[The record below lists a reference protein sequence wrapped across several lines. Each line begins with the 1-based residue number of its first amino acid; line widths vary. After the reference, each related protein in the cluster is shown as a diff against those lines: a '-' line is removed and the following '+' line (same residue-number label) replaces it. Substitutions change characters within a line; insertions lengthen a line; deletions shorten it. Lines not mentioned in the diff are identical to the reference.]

1 MVSNSSDMG
10 TEHRLD
16 AHRLH
21 ARVGRDKTAKPTPS
35 ITVLPRMRDLKLD
48 KESID
53 RKYLCGVGVGPG
65 DPKLLT
71 LAAVEAIKSADL
83 VLAPTSSQDEPGRAE
98 EIIRKAIGAIPIR
111 RILFDMTKGEIGIEL
126 RKATASAAAKEIAT
140 LLRPG
145 ERAAFLTI
153 GDPNVF
159 STFNL
164 LARSVASIDPSFEI
178 SSIPGIMAFQD
189 LVSRSG
195 MTLLDEEE
203 SLRLL
208 VGLHVDDQIEEAL
221 RDSSSAVVIYK
232 GGRNLPAIVELAR
245 RTDRLAD
252 SWIGMKIGLEE
263 SEVTRLQ
270 DIGVEPVGYLST
282 VIFPPKRH

>member
-1 MVSNSSDMG
+1 
-10 TEHRLD
+10 
-16 AHRLH
+16 
-21 ARVGRDKTAKPTPS
+21 
-35 ITVLPRMRDLKLD
+35 MRDVKLD
-48 KESID
+48 KVSIH

-71 LAAVEAIKSADL
+71 LAAVETIKSADL
-83 VLAPTSSQDEPGRAE
+83 VLAPTSAQDEPGRAE
-98 EIIRKAIGAIPIR
+98 EIVRKAIGTVPVR
-111 RILFDMTKGEIGIEL
+111 RILFDMAKGESGIEL
-126 RKATASAAAKEIAT
+126 RKSTALVAAKEIVT
-140 LLRPG
+140 LLQPG

-164 LARSVASIDPSFEI
+164 LARSVASIDPTVEI

-203 SLRLL
+203 SLKLL
-208 VGLHVDDQIEEAL
+208 VGLQVDDRIEEAL
-221 RDSSSAVVIYK
+221 KDSSSAVVIYK
-232 GGRNLPAIVELAR
+232 GGRNLPAIVELAKR
-245 RTDRLAD
+245 AGRLAD
-252 SWIGMKIGLEE
+252 GWIGVKIGLEE

-270 DIGVEPVGYLST
+270 NIGTGPVGYLST
-282 VIFPPKRH
+282 IIFPPRRH